1 MNVENLMNSM
11 TIEYKLEILARFFYY
26 IEQNKDIAF
35 SEINIDEQDLCYFV
49 ANRYI
54 TENKADE
61 LIEALIIEN
70 DNDYIRA
77 TEDYIIMR
85 NKNANNRQKT
95 RTYKFKC

>member
-26 IEQNKDIAF
+26 IEQNKDIPF
-35 SEINIDEQDLCYFV
+35 NEINSDERDLCYFV
-49 ANRYI
+49 AHRYLQ
-54 TENKADE
+54 ENKADE

-77 TEDYIIMR
+77 TDDYIITR
-85 NKNANNRQKT
+85 NK
-95 RTYKFKC
+95 KCQQQTENEGV